1 MRHARL
7 FTVLIFTLIIVLT
20 AVPAFSAATDFESAE
35 AGLGSSL
42 SLNPDTVPGTDE
54 FLVPISEVPT
64 DTVPGTDAV
73 LVIDVSGSM
82 MDSDPDY
89 HCREAA
95 LSFVR
100 ELADS
105 DSSRAAVI
113 TFSDQIVLSSSL
125 MRLDTE
131 HGVQSVSDF
140 LNSVSYTRG
149 DTDIGL
155 ALQTAGQLLTG
166 ESSPERSGCILLL
179 TDGEIDLP
187 RAADEEAAEKD
198 SLAKALLAAEDCARS
213 EIDIHTVMLDT
224 AGTLDPYLCRY
235 IAEKTGGSATVT
247 ADASSLPDLFK
258 TVAASAAAR
267 AAEKAALLY
276 PETEA
281 ETEQAEE
288 TEAVTEPVTETE
300 TEQLPAVIVTGSIDG
315 PVILRGLLPGMC
327 RAKLDMSQ
335 IFQYAPSEDD
345 MLRQKY
351 PSAYPDFEE
360 EDDSPVLLFSA
371 TSSDPSTLSCSVDG
385 DILHLTGSAKGL
397 AEVTLQAK
405 PAEGGDYTDC
415 GPIRFEASVRP
426 VFSSPWMIAA
436 ILAVVASVPLIVF
449 LILRFGPGGG
459 CLAGSLQWYI
469 RTEGEKIYGVPSRAC
484 ADLEAYGRKVSLADL
499 IEDELL
505 EDARLD
511 KVILTPARNGVKICS
526 HTGTIL
532 LSAPGTGTCRSLL
545 LESDTDLRI
554 LCRTEHGNVS
564 VMAQYLLQDG
574 FEGYEYA
581 DASEE
586 RTRMLIPDDRTMA
599 G

>member
-20 AVPAFSAATDFESAE
+20 AVPAFSAATDFDSGES
-35 AGLGSSL
+35 GLNSSL
-42 SLNPDTVPGTDE
+42 SSDPDTAPGTDAV
-54 FLVPISEVPT
+54 LVPTDDALT

-73 LVIDVSGSM
+73 LVMDVSGSM

-140 LNSVSYTRG
+140 LNSISYTRG

-235 IAEKTGGSATVT
+235 IAEKTGGSAAVT

-258 TVAASAAAR
+258 TVAVSAAAR
-267 AAEKAALLY
+267 AAEKAALLS

-300 TEQLPAVIVTGSIDG
+300 TEQLPAVIATGSIDG

-335 IFQYAPSEDD
+335 MMNSEG
-345 MLRQKY
+345 
-351 PSAYPDFEE
+351 
-360 EDDSPVLLFSA
+360 
-371 TSSDPSTLSCSVDG
+371 STL
-385 DILHLTGSAKGL
+385 
-397 AEVTLQAK
+397 
-405 PAEGGDYTDC
+405 
-415 GPIRFEASVRP
+415 PI
-426 VFSSPWMIAA
+426 I
-436 ILAVVASVPLIVF
+436 
-449 LILRFGPGGG
+449 LILRKRMTALFFCSPP
-459 CLAGSLQWYI
+459 LHLI
-469 RTEGEKIYGVPSRAC
+469 RPR
-484 ADLEAYGRKVSLADL
+484 SLAVL
-499 IEDELL
+499 MEISC
-505 EDARLD
+505 
-511 KVILTPARNGVKICS
+511 I
-526 HTGTIL
+526 
-532 LSAPGTGTCRSLL
+532 
-545 LESDTDLRI
+545 
-554 LCRTEHGNVS
+554 
-564 VMAQYLLQDG
+564 
-574 FEGYEYA
+574 
-581 DASEE
+581 
-586 RTRMLIPDDRTMA
+586 
-599 G
+599 